1 MEENQ
6 IVEEVL
12 NNEATQ
18 ELVEATTTSAV
29 STNLKYA
36 GAGALV
42 GGFAVWAAPKAWKWL
57 TGKFKKKKCEEVE
70 VELVPVEEAEAEIVD
85 DKLEDSKEQKE
96 SKKK

>member
-18 ELVEATTTSAV
+18 ELVEAATTSAV

-42 GGFAVWAAPKAWKWL
+42 GGFAVWAAPKVWGLIKR
-57 TGKFKKKKCEEVE
+57 TFKKKDDEVE

-85 DKLEDSKEQKE
+85 DKSEDSKEQKE